1 MGSSLTEYKKITL
14 GKNEKQKK
22 KYASLKGSDYVLLP
36 VWKFADAFKE
46 RRNRMG
52 KLTGFMIKG
61 KTSVLCTEPQRA
73 VKWMYLPPNA
83 YAIREFLWRECI
95 KGNPLM

>member
-36 VWKFADAFKE
+36 V
-46 RRNRMG
+46 
-52 KLTGFMIKG
+52 
-61 KTSVLCTEPQRA
+61 
-73 VKWMYLPPNA
+73 
-83 YAIREFLWRECI
+83 
-95 KGNPLM
+95 